1 MQGNERGSPIE
12 SARVGTDVANGPE
25 VGSKLVRFRGPLNRR
40 IKLKM
45 RVMLQDVVHGR
56 SSMDE
61 LHAKS
66 FGETLCAHPPRDQRI
81 SGPDLCPSNDLET
94 DAPIDPET
102 VFFDFC

>member
-25 VGSKLVRFRGPLNRR
+25 VGSKLVRFRGPLDRR

-45 RVMLQDVVHGR
+45 RVMLQDESVVHGR
-56 SSMDE
+56 SPMDE

-66 FGETLCAHPPRDQRI
+66 FGETVCAHPPRDQRI
-81 SGPDLCPSNDLET
+81 SEPDLLSDWLFK
-94 DAPIDPET
+94 I
-102 VFFDFC
+102 